1 MKKATTTARK
11 RPLRSKTTQKRTR
24 RQGSRDSKEV
34 AAKVYKKLENPAAS
48 TATAVALDDRME
60 KPEYKVL
67 VGGLE
72 QLGPEEGFGR
82 AHKESKMEE
91 DSSPDTIVKSGVV
104 KDDGNGTTS
113 GRRSSGEDLLR
124 LYFKDIGRISLLSGE
139 EVTELAKRIER
150 AQKKKD
156 KATVTKA
163 KKKLVSANLRL
174 VVSIAKKFSNCG
186 MPLLDLIQA
195 GNTGLMKAVDGFNYK
210 LGFKFST
217 YASKWIQAAI
227 TRTISNQVRTVRI
240 PVNVI
245 PALRKVDRAS
255 RKLSREL
262 GRRPTTAEIATD
274 SGVASEKVRSMAC
287 IPQRAIS
294 LDFPV
299 DGDNSD
305 CTLGEIL
312 GDTTSA
318 PTSEVVDKHFF
329 REELETVLTD
339 ALDERE
345 QEVLCMRY
353 GLRDGM
359 EHTQSEI
366 AEHLNLS
373 RQRISQIENKA
384 LMRLR
389 HHTSSQSLR
398 SFLN

>member
-1 MKKATTTARK
+1 LET
-11 RPLRSKTTQKRTR
+11 RSKIVTANMGLVLAMAKRSDFPGVEFTDLVSE
-24 RQGSRDSKEV
+24 GSM
-34 AAKVYKKLENPAAS
+34 A
-48 TATAVALDDRME
+48 
-60 KPEYKVL
+60 
-67 VGGLE
+67 
-72 QLGPEEGFGR
+72 
-82 AHKESKMEE
+82 
-91 DSSPDTIVKSGVV
+91 
-104 KDDGNGTTS
+104 
-113 GRRSSGEDLLR
+113 LLR
-124 LYFKDIGRISLLSGE
+124 
-139 EVTELAKRIER
+139 A
-150 AQKKKD
+150 AD
-156 KATVTKA
+156 KFDCA
-163 KKKLVSANLRL
+163 R
-174 VVSIAKKFSNCG
+174 
-186 MPLLDLIQA
+186 
-195 GNTGLMKAVDGFNYK
+195 
-210 LGFKFST
+210 GFKFST

-245 PALRKVDRAS
+245 PALRRVDRAS

-274 SGVASEKVRSMAC
+274 SGIDSEKVRSMTC

-312 GDTTSA
+312 GDTLSA
-318 PTSEVVDKHFF
+318 STTEIVDKHFF

-345 QEVLCMRY
+345 QEVLSMRY

-373 RQRISQIENKA
+373 RQRVSQIENKA